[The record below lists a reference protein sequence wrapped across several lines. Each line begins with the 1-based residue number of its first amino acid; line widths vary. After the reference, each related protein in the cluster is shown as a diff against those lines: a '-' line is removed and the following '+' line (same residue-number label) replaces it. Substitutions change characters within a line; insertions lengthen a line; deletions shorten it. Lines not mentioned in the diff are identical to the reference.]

1 MKLKKRFYKDRQ
13 FWFGI
18 ILMFILPNLLELKI
32 YDVHFWLSLLS
43 LILGLYL
50 IVISTIIF
58 KNKRSNDS
66 NRN

>member
-18 ILMFILPNLLELKI
+18 ILMFIFPNLLELKI

-50 IVISTIIF
+50 TVISTIIF